1 MDREKIIKGVE
12 CHRKKIQTTN
22 AVSCLECPYS
32 EPNPIREWCMSGL
45 MDDIYAMLKEQEAKC
60 LTKTEL
66 DDLNENQFV
75 WIEGRT
81 GYLYCLQ
88 IIGICR
94 EKTGVSDIQFNAPTS
109 YVEKSTN
116 TYGES
121 YRIWT
126 NKPTKEQSQAVE
138 WNDD

>member
-1 MDREKIIKGVE
+1 MPDRYMVIKG
-12 CHRKKIQTTN
+12 
-22 AVSCLECPYS
+22 LE
-32 EPNPIREWCMSGL
+32 GQL
-45 MDDIYAMLKEQEAKC
+45 DDLAKYADSDEVLTLTQGQAKAILAMLKEQEAKC
-60 LTKTEL
+60 LTKAEL

-109 YVEKSTN
+109 YVERSTN
-116 TYGES
+116 RYGQS

-126 NKPTKEQSQAVE
+126 NKPTEEQSQEVKWE
-138 WNDD
+138 